1 MLLKSNL
8 SSSSIIT
15 ANISDKLK
23 FINSWQILSFSLDN
37 FIKNLDKDDF
47 KYSSK
52 QSDIEVLDLVK
63 QK

>member
-8 SSSSIIT
+8 SSSSIII

>member
-37 FIKNLDKDDF
+37 FIKNLDKDGF

>member
-52 QSDIEVLDLVK
+52 QSDIKVLDLVK